1 VSPQPFSDHTIL
13 AFRLHVSE
21 KFVLMYMTEDD
32 LLARISGQ
40 VFVNKRRQ
48 IRYYDLLRRDT
59 V

>member
-1 VSPQPFSDHTIL
+1 
-13 AFRLHVSE
+13 
-21 KFVLMYMTEDD
+21 MTKDD
-32 LLARISGQ
+32 LLAGTSGQ